1 MHYVIGN
8 EGAYDC
14 GLYTRAWHEAAF
26 GASCSPSSS
35 SVISL
40 SSPGRRQ
47 HTMAL
52 DEAITLLALLT
63 PIAKAVPVLGSPV
76 EGSLE
81 ALSRLLELAKVRR
94 LVVDLGSFFRS
105 EL

>member
-1 MHYVIGN
+1 MHDVIGD
-8 EGAYDC
+8 EGAYNSGFC
-14 GLYTRAWHEAAF
+14 TRAWHEAAF

-52 DEAITLLALLT
+52 DEAITLLAVLT

-81 ALSRLLELAKVRR
+81 ALSKLLELAKARD
-94 LVVDLGSFFRS
+94 LAVDLVLFIVV